1 MSVSAGVQPEKLL
14 DAPACPQ
21 PSACSPAAG
30 PSPGPLPETSSLD
43 SCTSPHRKALASL
56 CPHHAPPS
64 PSPVDLNLP
73 EEQLSNCP
81 LEEAAAETLVLNDQL
96 VSCEVTMEQEDLEEG
111 DGQSQ
116 SQAKPAAVGTEPPM
130 EEPQSHSQ
138 PSERRKE
145 LPGSPE
151 QTSSHPAEEA
161 EEVQEVRLWVD
172 EEEDVRDQSEAE
184 EEEEPVSPV
193 PELDPALD
201 DVVMELM
208 TSVSPPAT
216 PHHLSSPSP
225 PLLSR
230 RGEGR
235 ALRPPPCS
243 SRPSDDLSIRLR
255 LSPFSTEASPETS
268 PTRAPITP
276 PPLSPP
282 SPPLHSSTFQEFA
295 PLSRVRA
302 NFISDFYA
310 LLFCSFSV
318 MTVLLVS
325 S

>member
-1 MSVSAGVQPEKLL
+1 M
-14 DAPACPQ
+14 
-21 PSACSPAAG
+21 
-30 PSPGPLPETSSLD
+30 
-43 SCTSPHRKALASL
+43 
-56 CPHHAPPS
+56 
-64 PSPVDLNLP
+64 DLNLQ
-73 EEQLSNCP
+73 EEQLSSCP
-81 LEEAAAETLVLNDQL
+81 LKEAAAETLVLNDQP
-96 VSCEVTMEQEDLEEG
+96 VSCEVTMEQEEEEEE
-111 DGQSQ
+111 GQSQ
-116 SQAKPAAVGTEPPM
+116 SQAKPAAVGTEPPT
-130 EEPQSHSQ
+130 EEPQLHSQ
-138 PSERRKE
+138 PSERLKE

-151 QTSSHPAEEA
+151 PTYSHPAEEE
-161 EEVQEVRLWVD
+161 EEVVQGVRLWVD
-172 EEEDVRDQSEAE
+172 EEEDMRDQSEA

-230 RGEGR
+230 RGEGG

-282 SPPLHSSTFQEFA
+282 SPPLHFSTFQEFA
-295 PLSRVRA
+295 PLSRVRDI
-302 NFISDFYA
+302 FMSDIYA
-310 LLFCSFSV
+310 LLFCSFSL

-325 S
+325 SQAASTPLLPFTPKIGMGKPAISKRKFSPARARVKQVWTM

>member
-1 MSVSAGVQPEKLL
+1 M
-14 DAPACPQ
+14 
-21 PSACSPAAG
+21 
-30 PSPGPLPETSSLD
+30 
-43 SCTSPHRKALASL
+43 
-56 CPHHAPPS
+56 
-64 PSPVDLNLP
+64 NLP

-81 LEEAAAETLVLNDQL
+81 LKEAAAETLVLNDQP
-96 VSCEVTMEQEDLEEG
+96 VSCEVAMEQEEQEED

-116 SQAKPAAVGTEPPM
+116 SQARPAA
-130 EEPQSHSQ
+130 EEPQLHSQ

-172 EEEDVRDQSEAE
+172 EEEDGRDQSEAE

-235 ALRPPPCS
+235 ALRPPACS

-295 PLSRVRA
+295 PLSRVRDI
-302 NFISDFYA
+302 FMSDVYA